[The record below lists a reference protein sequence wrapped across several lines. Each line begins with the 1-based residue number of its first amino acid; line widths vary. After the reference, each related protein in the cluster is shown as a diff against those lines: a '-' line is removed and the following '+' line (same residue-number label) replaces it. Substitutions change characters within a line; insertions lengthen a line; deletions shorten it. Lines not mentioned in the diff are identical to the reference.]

1 MVNSKSAKPKRP
13 ITNGP
18 MVPDSVYQ
26 RKRTIP
32 NGPMVPD
39 SVYPD
44 NRRSPFGNLQPTMK
58 NHFISIAKPPKT
70 MLMERYNP
78 DTSNR
83 ISPIVPSSQFHEED
97 AEFTKSEKPL
107 PEGVYVGKLGRD
119 KYGNLSQRV
128 ASPVFTDFDRYINTK
143 HTDYGPYES
152 EGHWGIYD
160 TDFKGG
166 RRKKRKNKKTQKTKR
181 KHKTHKKRVRKTR
194 KSRKNVK
201 SNYKKH

>member
-1 MVNSKSAKPKRP
+1 MENSIRPTPKRP
-13 ITNGP
+13 T
-18 MVPDSVYQ
+18 
-26 RKRTIP
+26 P

-39 SVYPD
+39 SVYS
-44 NRRSPFGNLQPTMK
+44 RKRTTSPLSNLQPTMK
-58 NHFISIAKPPKT
+58 NHFMSIAKPPKT
-70 MLMERYNP
+70 ILMERYNP
-78 DTSNR
+78 ATSNR

-119 KYGNLSQRV
+119 NYGNLSQRV
-128 ASPVFTDFDRYINTK
+128 SSPVFTDVDRYINTK

-166 RRKKRKNKKTQKTKR
+166 KRRRIL
-181 KHKTHKKRVRKTR
+181 HKTRRYR
-194 KSRKNVK
+194 KSRSARKQRRTRSK
-201 SNYKKH
+201 CKKTTRIRRRK